1 MNRINYKYIKRLV
14 MRVCRVS
21 VPVLSLLLAFSA
33 PSLAEVLLVDSIQSA
48 PTVNTPHNGNS
59 MSQVRAQF
67 GNPVTEVPAVGDPP
81 ISRWEY
87 DGFSV
92 FFENDLALHTVI
104 HQTASK

>member
-1 MNRINYKYIKRLV
+1 
-14 MRVCRVS
+14 MRFCRASVS
-21 VPVLSLLLAFSA
+21 VLSLLLAFSA
-33 PSLAEVLLVDSIQSA
+33 PTLAEVLLVDSIQSA